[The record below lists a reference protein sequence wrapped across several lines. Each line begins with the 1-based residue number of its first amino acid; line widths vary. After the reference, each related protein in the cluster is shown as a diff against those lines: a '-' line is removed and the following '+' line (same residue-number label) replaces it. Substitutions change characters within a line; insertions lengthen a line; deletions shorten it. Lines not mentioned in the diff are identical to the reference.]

1 MYKAVAYGNTV
12 DIWTPFTVFEDPNN
26 RGSHYLDGIARLRPG
41 VTIGQAKGEMN
52 AAMQQLAR
60 EHPDG
65 DSGWSVLVI
74 PLESEIVGR
83 TELLLLVLL
92 GAVALVLLLACV
104 NAANLLLLRATAR
117 QRELALRAAVGAGR
131 PRLIQQ
137 MQTESAVL
145 AFTGAVLGAA
155 LAVAGV
161 KTLLAFLPA
170 DFPRAGD
177 IHVDASVFL
186 FTLLAA
192 VGSGLFFVII
202 PALHGSRADLRTS
215 LHESGR
221 AATSSRGTLRLRNA
235 LVVCE
240 VTLACIL
247 LIGAGLM
254 LRSFVNL
261 LQANPGF
268 RPEQTLTASISLP
281 GANYKDSKY
290 ITLFYE
296 TLLEKL
302 RNMPGVTA
310 AGAGSDLP
318 WNRLG

>member
-1 MYKAVAYGNTV
+1 
-12 DIWTPFTVFEDPNN
+12 
-26 RGSHYLDGIARLRPG
+26 
-41 VTIGQAKGEMN
+41 MN